1 MSHAGPGNATDRAKA
16 LAQQAASAKAG
27 IPLAGIPPATNTKAV
42 TPQAVCPHDA
52 AGLGEGSALQRPAVV
67 LVGPPGSGKTSV
79 GAAIARLTGLSLR
92 DVDADVEK
100 QAGKSISE
108 IFIEDGEPHF
118 RGLERHAVQAGLK
131 EHSGVLSLGGG
142 AILAAETRTAL
153 AGHAVV
159 FLTLSMATGV
169 RRTGLA
175 SNRPLLAG
183 LNPRATYKALMEAR
197 MPLYR
202 EVSRY
207 EFGTDHLSVTEVARM
222 IIEKLELQ

>member
-1 MSHAGPGNATDRAKA
+1 MN
-16 LAQQAASAKAG
+16 
-27 IPLAGIPPATNTKAV
+27 
-42 TPQAVCPHDA
+42 PQAENSQDA
-52 AGLGEGSALQRPAVV
+52 AGPEPGSARRRPAVV

-79 GAAIARLTGLSLR
+79 GAAIARLTGLPLR

-100 QAGKSISE
+100 EAGKSISE

-118 RGLERHAVQAGLK
+118 RELERYAVRAGLE
-131 EHSGVLSLGGG
+131 EHPGVLSLGGG
-142 AILAAETRTAL
+142 AVLAAETRTAL

-183 LNPRATYKALMEAR
+183 LNPRATYKALLEAR
-197 MPLYR
+197 LPLYR
-202 EVSRY
+202 EVARY

-222 IIEKLELQ
+222 IVEKLELQ